1 MEYCLLTNK
10 NFVILRIKTKKKA
23 LPVMNDS
30 NSNNNNDLELTCAF
44 ELKVYY
50 TYLSTQINYIV
61 MFITVVL

>member
-1 MEYCLLTNK
+1 
-10 NFVILRIKTKKKA
+10 
-23 LPVMNDS
+23 MNDS